1 MNQTEL
7 EGDNPEMHE
16 PEEVDPIPQE
26 ETDIE
31 LFSSESS
38 DEAPKPPGMSVD
50 DAQKVIAQ
58 LQEGNRNLYDQ
69 LLRSRADFEN
79 YKRRLE
85 REKENQIA
93 MAKSQFLRQF
103 LNIVDNFDRALTAVN
118 DPQDPL
124 AVGLAMVY
132 KQLQEFFKDQ
142 GMEEIPAENQ
152 PFDPYLH
159 EALAQMESTEVPDN
173 TVLEVFRKGYKLD
186 GKLLRASQVKVSVYP
201 QSPEP
206 PGSDSAPQGR

>member
-1 MNQTEL
+1 
-7 EGDNPEMHE
+7 
-16 PEEVDPIPQE
+16 
-26 ETDIE
+26 
-31 LFSSESS
+31 
-38 DEAPKPPGMSVD
+38 MSVD

-85 REKENQIA
+85 REKDNQIA

-132 KQLQEFFKDQ
+132 KQLQDFFKDQ

-206 PGSDSAPQGR
+206 PGSDAAPQGR